1 MVSAIGGFGGSAVQQ
16 EIRSGGWG
24 DSTDIAPIPDP
35 GPQPLE
41 EVSPVAKAEEKVAL
55 LLVDHG
61 SRFQEANDM
70 LADVATMVKR
80 LSGLERVHY
89 AHMELAEPTIQ
100 QGFETCV
107 REGAT
112 AVVVHPYFLSPGR
125 HSTSDI
131 PRMVAEAAQA
141 FPGIAY
147 CVTEPLG
154 LHPKI
159 GEVVLERAGI
169 TLPAG
174 VST

>member
-1 MVSAIGGFGGSAVQQ
+1 MV
-16 EIRSGGWG
+16 
-24 DSTDIAPIPDP
+24 
-35 GPQPLE
+35 
-41 EVSPVAKAEEKVAL
+41 KAGEKVAL

-70 LADVATMVKR
+70 LADVATMVR
-80 LSGLERVHY
+80 RISGLDCVHY
-89 AHMELAEPTIQ
+89 AHMELAEPTIE
-100 QGFETCV
+100 QGFATCV

-131 PRMVAEAAQA
+131 PRMVAEAAKA
-141 FPGIAY
+141 FPGIEY

-154 LHPKI
+154 LHTKI

-169 TLPAG
+169 PLPAG
-174 VST
+174 VSE

>member
-1 MVSAIGGFGGSAVQQ
+1 MAKKEDKIG
-16 EIRSGGWG
+16 
-24 DSTDIAPIPDP
+24 
-35 GPQPLE
+35 
-41 EVSPVAKAEEKVAL
+41 L

-70 LADVATMVKR
+70 LADVAAMVKR
-80 LSGLERVHY
+80 ISGLVCVHH

-100 QGFETCV
+100 QGFEACI

-125 HSTSDI
+125 HSMSDI
-131 PRMVAEAAQA
+131 PRLVAEAAEA

-159 GEVVLERAGI
+159 CEVVLERAGAA
-169 TLPAG
+169 LAAE
-174 VST
+174 VSE

>member
-1 MVSAIGGFGGSAVQQ
+1 MNSVRKG
-16 EIRSGGWG
+16 
-24 DSTDIAPIPDP
+24 
-35 GPQPLE
+35 
-41 EVSPVAKAEEKVAL
+41 EEKIGL

-70 LADVATMVKR
+70 LVDVAAMVR
-80 LSGLERVHY
+80 RISGRDCVHH

-131 PRMVAEAAQA
+131 PRMVAEAAEA
-141 FPGIAY
+141 FPGVAF

-154 LHPKI
+154 LDPRI
-159 GEVVLERAGI
+159 CEVVLERAGI
-169 TLPAG
+169 PLPAE
-174 VST
+174 VES

>member
-1 MVSAIGGFGGSAVQQ
+1 LEV
-16 EIRSGGWG
+16 
-24 DSTDIAPIPDP
+24 IPV
-35 GPQPLE
+35 LN
-41 EVSPVAKAEEKVAL
+41 AEQRVAL

-70 LADVATMVKR
+70 LADVAVMVKR
-80 LSGLERVHY
+80 LSGLDCVHY
-89 AHMELAEPTIQ
+89 AHMELAEPTIE

-107 REGAT
+107 RGGAT

-131 PRMVAEAAQA
+131 PRMVAEAAKA
-141 FPGIAY
+141 FPGVAY

-159 GEVVLERAGI
+159 CEVALERAGI
-169 TLPAG
+169 SLMAEVG
-174 VST
+174 K

>member
-1 MVSAIGGFGGSAVQQ
+1 
-16 EIRSGGWG
+16 
-24 DSTDIAPIPDP
+24 
-35 GPQPLE
+35 LE
-41 EVSPVAKAEEKVAL
+41 EVNSVPKSEEKIGL

-61 SRFQEANDM
+61 SRFQEANDR
-70 LADVATMVKR
+70 LADVAAMVR
-80 LSGLERVHY
+80 RISGRDCIHH
-89 AHMELAEPTIQ
+89 AHMELGEPTIQ

-125 HSTSDI
+125 HSLSDI
-131 PRMVAEAAQA
+131 PRMVEEAAKA

-159 GEVVLERAGI
+159 CEVILERAGI
-169 TLPAG
+169 PLQAE
-174 VST
+174 VKE